1 VILRRALQPLLAG
14 LALAVSAGALS
25 AQSDPTLTARAA
37 MVQLEVATQ
46 ALQDA
51 QKSGDRIAALTQTV
65 QAYEEGL
72 SALRDGLRRI
82 NLREAAL
89 EAAFEA
95 ERDRLGQLLGV
106 LQTIGKAPEPA
117 LLVHPSGPL
126 GTARSGM
133 ILSEVTPA
141 LQAQADDLRAR
152 LEEQRTLRALQ
163 ESAVDTLQTG
173 LTGVQEARFEL
184 SLALA
189 RRTELPRRFVADEAR
204 MKTLLESADTLA
216 SFAQGLMSDPKA
228 NSSATALPDF
238 ASSRGRLAMPV
249 LGRVLRGYGE
259 RDAAGIQRPG
269 LIVATRPLSI
279 VTTPWPATI
288 RYLGPLLDY
297 GNVAI
302 LEPGDGYLLVLA
314 GLGQLYGDVGEVL
327 AQGAPVGLMGGAD
340 PAVSSGDDQ
349 AFLIAA
355 EEGTGAER
363 SETLYIELR
372 YDGKPVD
379 PTTWFA
385 AGKE

>member
-1 VILRRALQPLLAG
+1 MILRRALQPLLAG
-14 LALAVSAGALS
+14 LALAFSAGPLT

-51 QKSGDRIAALTQTV
+51 EKSGDRISALTQTV

-89 EAAFEA
+89 QAAFEA
-95 ERDRLGQLLGV
+95 ESDRLGQLLGV

-117 LLVHPSGPL
+117 LLIHPSGPV

-141 LQAQADDLRAR
+141 LQAQAEDLRAR
-152 LEEQRTLRALQ
+152 LQEQRTLRTLQ
-163 ESAVDTLQTG
+163 ENAVDTLQTG
-173 LTGVQEARFEL
+173 LSGVQEARFEL
-184 SLALA
+184 SLAIA
-189 RRTELPRRFVADEAR
+189 RRTDLPRRFVADKAR

-228 NSSATALPDF
+228 NASATALPDF
-238 ASSRGRLAMPV
+238 ASVRGRLAMPV
-249 LGRVLRGYGE
+249 LGRVLRGFGE

-302 LEPGDGYLLVLA
+302 LEPGDGYLLVLS

-340 PAVSSGDDQ
+340 PSDTSSDDQ

-355 EEGTGAER
+355 QEGTGAER

-372 YDGKPVD
+372 KDGNPVD
-379 PTTWFA
+379 PTNWFA
-385 AGKE
+385 AGKD

>member
-1 VILRRALQPLLAG
+1 MILRRALRPLLTG
-14 LALAVSAGALS
+14 IALAVAGPLF
-25 AQSDPTLTARAA
+25 AQSDPIQSARDA
-37 MVQLEVATQ
+37 MAQLKVATQ
-46 ALQDA
+46 AMQDA
-51 QKSGDRIAALTQTV
+51 QKSGDRISALTQTV
-65 QAYEEGL
+65 QAYEKGL

-89 EAAFEA
+89 EAQFKA

-106 LQTIGKAPEPA
+106 LQAIGKSPAPA
-117 LLVHPSGPL
+117 LLVHPSGPV

-141 LQAQADDLRAR
+141 LQAQAEDLRSR
-152 LEEQRTLRALQ
+152 LDEQRILRALQ
-163 ESAVDTLQTG
+163 ENAVKTLQTG
-173 LTGVQEARFEL
+173 LADVQEARFEL

-189 RRTELPRRFVADEAR
+189 RRTELPRRFVADEVR
-204 MKTLLESADTLA
+204 MATLLESADTLS
-216 SFAQGLMSDPKA
+216 SFADGLMSDPDA
-228 NSSATALPDF
+228 AASATGLPDF
-238 ASSRGRLAMPV
+238 ASVRGRLAMPV

-279 VTTPWPATI
+279 VATPWPATI

-302 LEPGDGYLLVLA
+302 LEPGDGYLIVLA
-314 GLGQLYGDVGEVL
+314 GLGQLYGGVGEVL

-340 PAVSSGDDQ
+340 FADAADDDQ

-363 SETLYIELR
+363 TETLYIELR
-372 YDGKPVD
+372 HDGTPVD
-379 PTTWFA
+379 PTNWFA

>member
-1 VILRRALQPLLAG
+1 VTLRRALQPLLAG
-14 LALAVSAGALS
+14 LALAVSAGPSS
-25 AQSDPTLTARAA
+25 AQSGPTLSARAA

-51 QKSGDRIAALTQTV
+51 EKSGDRIAALTQTV

-89 EAAFEA
+89 QAAFDA
-95 ERDRLGQLLGV
+95 ESDRLGQLLGV

-117 LLVHPSGPL
+117 LLVHPSGPV

-133 ILSEVTPA
+133 ILSEVPPA
-141 LQAQADDLRAR
+141 LQAHAEDLRAR

-163 ESAVDTLQTG
+163 ENAVDTLQTG

-184 SLALA
+184 SLAIA
-189 RRTELPRRFVADEAR
+189 RRTELPRRFVADDAR
-204 MKTLLESADTLA
+204 MKSLLESADTLA

-228 NSSATALPDF
+228 NASATALPDF
-238 ASSRGRLAMPV
+238 ASVRGRLAMPV

-269 LIVATRPLSI
+269 LVVATRPLSI

-302 LEPGDGYLLVLA
+302 LEPGDGYLIVRA
-314 GLGQLYGDVGEVL
+314 GLGQLYGDVGEGL

-340 PAVSSGDDQ
+340 PADTSGDDQ

-372 YDGKPVD
+372 YDGNPVD
-379 PTTWFA
+379 PTNWFA
-385 AGKE
+385 AGKD

>member
-1 VILRRALQPLLAG
+1 MTLRRALQPFLVG
-14 LALAVSAGALS
+14 LALVVSAGSLA

-51 QKSGDRIAALTQTV
+51 EKSGDRIAALTQTV

-89 EAAFEA
+89 QAAFDA
-95 ERDRLGQLLGV
+95 ESDRLGQLLGV

-117 LLVHPSGPL
+117 LLIHPSGPV

-141 LQAQADDLRAR
+141 LQAQAEDLRNR

-163 ESAVDTLQTG
+163 ENAVDTLQTG

-184 SLALA
+184 SLAIA
-189 RRTELPRRFVADEAR
+189 RRTELPRRFVADDAR
-204 MKTLLESADTLA
+204 MKSLLESADTLA

-228 NSSATALPDF
+228 NASATALPDF
-238 ASSRGRLAMPV
+238 ASVRGRLAMPV
-249 LGRVLRGYGE
+249 LGRVLRGFGE

-340 PAVSSGDDQ
+340 PSDTSSDDQ

-355 EEGTGAER
+355 QEGTGAER

-372 YDGKPVD
+372 YDGNPVD
-379 PTTWFA
+379 PTSWFA
-385 AGKE
+385 AGKD

>member
-163 ESAVDTLQTG
+163 KLGVWIYGLEGEATTPIHAID
-173 LTGVQEARFEL
+173 LTGNIALVMGGEGEGMRRLTREHCDGL
-184 SLALA
+184 VKIPMPGEMESLN
-189 RRTELPRRFVADEAR
+189 V
-204 MKTLLESADTLA
+204 S
-216 SFAQGLMSDPKA
+216 
-228 NSSATALPDF
+228 
-238 ASSRGRLAMPV
+238 
-249 LGRVLRGYGE
+249 
-259 RDAAGIQRPG
+259 
-269 LIVATRPLSI
+269 VAT
-279 VTTPWPATI
+279 
-288 RYLGPLLDY
+288 G
-297 GNVAI
+297 VA
-302 LEPGDGYLLVLA
+302 LFEAVR
-314 GLGQLYGDVGEVL
+314 QR
-327 AQGAPVGLMGGAD
+327 GA
-340 PAVSSGDDQ
+340 
-349 AFLIAA
+349 
-355 EEGTGAER
+355 
-363 SETLYIELR
+363 
-372 YDGKPVD
+372 KP
-379 PTTWFA
+379 
-385 AGKE
+385 

>member
-1 VILRRALQPLLAG
+1 MRRTLQPLIAGLG
-14 LALAVSAGALS
+14 LALCAGLPVV
-25 AQSDPTLTARAA
+25 AQSDPSHTARAA
-37 MVQLEVATQ
+37 MTMLEDATQ
-46 ALQDA
+46 ALQEA
-51 QKSGDRIAALTQTV
+51 EKSGDRIAALTQTV

-72 SALRDGLRRI
+72 SSLRTGLRRI
-82 NLREAAL
+82 SLREAAL
-89 EAAFEA
+89 QAAFDA
-95 ERDRLGQLLGV
+95 ESDRLGQLLGV

-117 LLVHPSGPL
+117 LLVHPSGPV

-133 ILSEVTPA
+133 ILSDVTPA
-141 LQAQADDLRAR
+141 LQAQAEDLRAR

-163 ESAVDTLQTG
+163 ENAVATLQAG

-184 SLALA
+184 SLAIA
-189 RRTELPRRFVADEAR
+189 RRTELPRRFIADEAR

-216 SFAQGLMSDPKA
+216 SFAQGLMSDPDA
-228 NSSATALPDF
+228 TASATSLPSF
-238 ASSRGRLAMPV
+238 QSVRGRLAMPV
-249 LGRVLRGYGE
+249 LGRVIRGFGE

-327 AQGAPVGLMGGAD
+327 AQGAPVGLMDGAE
-340 PAVSSGDDQ
+340 PSGDAEGDQ

-363 SETLYIELR
+363 TETLYIELR
-372 YDGKPVD
+372 KDGTPVD
-379 PTTWFA
+379 PTNWFA
-385 AGKE
+385 AGKD